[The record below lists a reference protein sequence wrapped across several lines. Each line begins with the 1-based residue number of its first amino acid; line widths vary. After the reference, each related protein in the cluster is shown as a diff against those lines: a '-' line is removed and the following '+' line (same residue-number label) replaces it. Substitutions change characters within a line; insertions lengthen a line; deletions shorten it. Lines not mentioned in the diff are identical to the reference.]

1 MITGPPDVWRGIF
14 EKKINPTAALT
25 TGKMKVKGK
34 MTALL
39 KNMKAFSYVIE
50 AMTRVDFE

>member
-1 MITGPPDVWRGIF
+1 MFHRRR
-14 EKKINPTAALT
+14 KKLREVLK
-25 TGKMKVKGK
+25 GKMKVKGK